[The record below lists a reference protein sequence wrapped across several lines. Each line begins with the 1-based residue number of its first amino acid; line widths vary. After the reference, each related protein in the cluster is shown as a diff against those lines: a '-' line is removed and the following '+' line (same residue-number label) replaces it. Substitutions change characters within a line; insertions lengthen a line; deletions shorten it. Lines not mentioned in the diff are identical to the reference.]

1 MKLFGKSFVV
11 LALAVAMTLVSMA
24 AFAKY
29 PEKPIKVIVP
39 YGPGGDSDLATRVW
53 ANAIEEELGVPVVV
67 INKAGGGGVVGTN
80 FVANAKADGYTL
92 TNAGLGSIQVAPY
105 FSKTPYSFESFTPV
119 VKMTAVPLGI
129 VVPVDSPIKTYDDYI
144 AAAQA
149 KPGKLTCGSWGAA
162 SSGTIMSTIIANQLG
177 YQPKYVQA
185 SGGAL
190 SMVSLIGNHIES
202 AVSFPPIFGPHIESG
217 KARLL
222 VLNKKMDAYPN
233 VPTYADYGVK
243 GSFEGWAGIF
253 APKGV
258 PQEVVDTLVEATKKV
273 MKDPK
278 VLKAYANMK
287 ALVDFRYGPEWIAD
301 MQTTNDGMKA
311 AAKAMGK

>member
-1 MKLFGKSFVV
+1 MKLFGKSFVIV
-11 LALAVAMTLVSMA
+11 AVALAMTLMA
-24 AFAKY
+24 MSAFAKY
-29 PEKPIKVIVP
+29 PNKPIKVIVP

-53 ANAIEEELGVPVVV
+53 ANAMEEELGVPVVV

-92 TNAGLGSIQVAPY
+92 TNAGLGSMQVAPY
-105 FSKTPYSFESFTPV
+105 FSKTPYTFDSFTPV
-119 VKMTAVPLGI
+119 VKMTSVPLGV
-129 VVPVDSPIKTYDDYI
+129 VVPADSPLKSFDDYI
-144 AAAQA
+144 AACKA
-149 KPGKLTCGSWGAA
+149 KPGKVTTGSWGAA
-162 SSGTIMSTIIANQLG
+162 SSGTIMSSIIASQLG

-190 SMVSLIGNHIES
+190 SMVSLVGGHIQS

-222 VLNKKMDAYPN
+222 VLNKKMDAYAG

-258 PQEVVDTLVEATKKV
+258 SQEVVDTLVAATKKV
-273 MKDPK
+273 MKNPK
-278 VLKAYANMK
+278 VLKAYKNMN

-301 MQTTNDGMKA
+301 MKATNNGMKEA
-311 AAKAMGK
+311 AASMGK